1 MRPESAQPFTV
12 EGWASS
18 GCEISSRV
26 RSPCRRR
33 RAQRPRRGRQR
44 RGDQG
49 ARGAQA
55 VAWGR
60 HRSCPSGDRVHD
72 APPDC
77 SEAIARLSVDVQ
89 NVTEVRVYEAAGM
102 RVSRRF
108 DVTQRP
114 LG

>member
-1 MRPESAQPFTV
+1 MPYWR
-12 EGWASS
+12 
-18 GCEISSRV
+18 
-26 RSPCRRR
+26 
-33 RAQRPRRGRQR
+33 
-44 RGDQG
+44 
-49 ARGAQA
+49 
-55 VAWGR
+55 
-60 HRSCPSGDRVHD
+60 RVHD